1 MAGALPFHKAGES
14 KYLVHIQGQ
23 QMPTKGK
30 ETTEKKEENLNNTA
44 LKRQEA

>member
-30 ETTEKKEENLNNTA
+30 ETTEKKEEN
-44 LKRQEA
+44 